1 MNRTL
6 SRPTPAMFWIVA
18 FLSLLWN
25 SFGAFDFTM
34 TNIRDPGYLAQF
46 PAEMIQL
53 IDTFP
58 LWAVAAWGFG
68 VWGAL
73 AGSLL
78 LLLRS
83 SYAVHAFALSLAGL
97 AVSTVYQWT
106 LDLPPAMTTPGMI
119 AMNLVIWAGAL
130 FLLWYAIR
138 QRKAGILR

>member
-1 MNRTL
+1 MMQTL
-6 SRPTPAMFWIVA
+6 SRSTPLHFWIVA
-18 FLSLLWN
+18 VLSLLWN

-46 PAEMIQL
+46 PAEMIQI

-58 LWAVAAWGFG
+58 LWAIVAWACG

-83 SYAVHAFALSLAGL
+83 RYAVHAFALSLAGL
-97 AVSTVYQWT
+97 AVSTAYQWT
-106 LDLPPAMTTPGMI
+106 LDLPAAMRTPGMI
-119 AMNLVIWAGAL
+119 AMNLVIWAAAL
-130 FLLWYAIR
+130 FLLWYSVI
-138 QRKAGILR
+138 QRKARVLR